1 MLYAFRLNKIG
12 KEENR
17 NPRENIHMGN
27 NITTKK
33 SDQAPQTLRR
43 KAAFWGLASFN
54 IAVVASLV
62 LCIVCA
68 YITEDNPP
76 CACGEMDIEM
86 DLSFRFTMI
95 LFSLLLLSFPIVSF
109 IFTIRGILNRKT
121 AIGREYALLGT
132 AFIAPV
138 AAFFMLALIAELAE
152 AF

>member
-1 MLYAFRLNKIG
+1 
-12 KEENR
+12 
-17 NPRENIHMGN
+17 MGN
-27 NITTKK
+27 NITTGK
-33 SDQAPQTLRR
+33 SEQAPQTLRR
-43 KAAFWGLASFN
+43 KAVFWGLASFN

-95 LFSLLLLSFPIVSF
+95 LFSLPLLSFPIVSF
-109 IFTIRGILNRKT
+109 IFTIRGT

-138 AAFFMLALIAELAE
+138 AAFFMLVLIAELAE

>member
-1 MLYAFRLNKIG
+1 
-12 KEENR
+12 
-17 NPRENIHMGN
+17 MGN

-33 SDQAPQTLRR
+33 SEQAPQTFRR

-95 LFSLLLLSFPIVSF
+95 LFSLPLLSFPIVSF

-138 AAFFMLALIAELAE
+138 AAFFMLVLIAELAE